1 MTYASTARR
10 ARSVTFTDVLAPAA
24 RTALIV
30 ATAAAGC
37 DRVFEIEDVG
47 VADVRTFDAERD
59 CPPSYEAM
67 SPQTSRYRVA
77 DVAQAAWSHNVA
89 CESDAPGLSHLA
101 VIDTQGERVALLA
114 ALDTRG
120 SYRWY
125 VGAVQRASSG
135 TPEAGWLWLTG
146 SSFDPNLWAEFEP
159 DDADGIEN
167 GSEQFAMLQDG
178 YTGLADCIG
187 NNSQQ
192 ALCECDGRPVTDE
205 GRMALDAA
213 TAM

>member
-1 MTYASTARR
+1 M
-10 ARSVTFTDVLAPAA
+10 LAPAA
-24 RTALIV
+24 RNALIL
-30 ATAAAGC
+30 AAAVAGC
-37 DRVFEIEDVG
+37 DRVFEIEDVA
-47 VADVRTFDAERD
+47 VADGATFDAGRD

-67 SPQTSRYRVA
+67 SPQASRYRVA
-77 DVAQAAWSHNVA
+77 DVAQEAWFHNVA

-114 ALDTRG
+114 ALDTRN

-125 VGAVQRASSG
+125 VGAVQRGASA
-135 TPEAGWLWLTG
+135 TPDAAWLWLTG
-146 SSFDPNLWAEFEP
+146 SSFDTNQWAEFEP
-159 DDADGIEN
+159 DDANGIED

-178 YTGLADCIG
+178 YTGMADFIG
-187 NNSQQ
+187 NNSQL

-213 TAM
+213 TGM